1 MLASTQPKDFWNN
14 YNNNRMVFLFIL
26 CLTIVS
32 LTLKSDCK
40 YVQPFALGLY
50 GGSHGV
56 FQSHHPTQIFRVWMS
71 ATWDHYET
79 TAAGQ

>member
-14 YNNNRMVFLFIL
+14 ITITNRMVFLFIF
-26 CLTIVS
+26 CLTMVS

-50 GGSHGV
+50 
-56 FQSHHPTQIFRVWMS
+56 
-71 ATWDHYET
+71 
-79 TAAGQ
+79 